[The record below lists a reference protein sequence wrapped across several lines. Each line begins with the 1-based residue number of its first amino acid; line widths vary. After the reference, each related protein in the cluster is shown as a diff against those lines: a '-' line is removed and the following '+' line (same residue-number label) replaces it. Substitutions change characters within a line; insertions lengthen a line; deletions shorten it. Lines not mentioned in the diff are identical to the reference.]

1 MQVVIDALNWICG
14 LGPMC
19 MMPIIM
25 FVIGICLRVK
35 IGTLLKCCI
44 TTGVGFCGVNLVINT
59 FVAQVGP
66 SVQNM
71 VARFGLHTDIMDVG
85 WPARAAATW
94 AYPLAATLQVDV
106 CSPNVFIQE
115 QSLGIHYNKGFDLLD
130 FVKNKD
136 IFQYKD
142 GYVDVPTK
150 PGLGLEI
157 DEDLVKEVS
166 AEGLHWTNPKWRNY
180 DGTMAEW

>member
-1 MQVVIDALNWICG
+1 MGNENDGLLAVEAGEVLVAL
-14 LGPMC
+14 
-19 MMPIIM
+19 
-25 FVIGICLRVK
+25 
-35 IGTLLKCCI
+35 LLE
-44 TTGVGFCGVNLVINT
+44 GS
-59 FVAQVGP
+59 VADG
-66 SVQNM
+66 
-71 VARFGLHTDIMDVG
+71 
-85 WPARAAATW
+85 
-94 AYPLAATLQVDV
+94 
-106 CSPNVFIQE
+106 E
-115 QSLGIHYNKGFDLLD
+115 D

-142 GYVDVPTK
+142 GYVDGPTK